1 MPKLVKSLTDAAVKN
16 AKAKEKDYSLCDGGG
31 LYLAVTKLG
40 RKHWKFKFTQTESKK
55 SNWLSFGAYPEVTLA
70 EAREKRLEARKLL
83 AKGIDPAKERDTS
96 RQLLANDAAHTFEVV
111 AREWHANRLTQW
123 QPNTAKNILHRLE
136 QDVFPLIGATPI
148 SSIKSALMLSVTQ
161 NTENRGALE
170 VAKRNAGVCS
180 QIFKYA
186 IVKGLVEYDPVAPIR
201 AQLKPQ
207 DKSHHAA
214 ITVAE
219 LSAFLKAL
227 IKNEGRM
234 YLSNRIGLRLMMMT
248 FVRTSELIET
258 PWAEIDLEKE
268 SWVIPWQRMKM
279 GKRKVRPRMQSHHVF
294 LPRQG
299 WELLRELHRHT
310 GRGVFLFPN
319 QRDYQRPVSNVMILA
334 ALRRMGYG
342 GIMTGHGF
350 RSLAKGALKTLGYPV
365 GDIELQLSHSSGEA
379 YGGAYDREEFLGQ
392 RKIMMQGYADFLDS
406 VAGGNVVVGNFGK
419 AA

>member
-1 MPKLVKSLTDAAVKN
+1 
-16 AKAKEKDYSLCDGGG
+16 
-31 LYLAVTKLG
+31 
-40 RKHWKFKFTQTESKK
+40 
-55 SNWLSFGAYPEVTLA
+55 
-70 EAREKRLEARKLL
+70 
-83 AKGIDPAKERDTS
+83 
-96 RQLLANDAAHTFEVV
+96 
-111 AREWHANRLTQW
+111 
-123 QPNTAKNILHRLE
+123 
-136 QDVFPLIGATPI
+136 
-148 SSIKSALMLSVTQ
+148 
-161 NTENRGALE
+161 
-170 VAKRNAGVCS
+170 VCS

-219 LSAFLKAL
+219 LPAFLKAL